1 MNTTRAVR
9 SDGSHV
15 LAITAAPLDVMY
27 AETSPMPPLIPPARN
42 EGQADAPPPSL
53 WAALGLILLYF
64 VLQAVSSTLVVL
76 AIEVAEG
83 FNLQGGAAHLGATAQ
98 ALLAQPDVQAVT
110 AMLTLS
116 VSASLTLLVAH
127 QKWPRLWSL
136 AWPPG
141 FGFTLPARP
150 QFFVLAV
157 FVGLAAPMLGGL
169 LTHLLAHDHDVSQNI
184 QQLGRAAPPGLR
196 ILLVL
201 VVTSLGPLVE
211 ELLFRGVLLSAL
223 IQLAWIRRWRV
234 GWAVTLSSLT
244 FALVHLPGLHW
255 QWYALPQLM
264 LLALALT
271 WLRLRS
277 GSIWPGVL
285 AHGAYNLL
293 AVAAWFA
300 ATHLPA

>member
-1 MNTTRAVR
+1 M
-9 SDGSHV
+9 
-15 LAITAAPLDVMY
+15 TAAPLDVMY
-27 AETSPMPPLIPPARN
+27 AETSPLPPLIPPAHS
-42 EGQADAPPPSL
+42 EGQADVQPPNL

-64 VLQAVSSTLVVL
+64 LLQAVSSTLILL
-76 AIEVAEG
+76 AIEIAEG
-83 FNLQGGAAHLGATAQ
+83 FNLKGGAAHIGATALT
-98 ALLAQPDVQAVT
+98 LLAQPDTQALT

-116 VSASLTLLVAH
+116 VSALVTLRVAH

-141 FGFTLPARP
+141 FGFTLPVRP

-157 FVGLAAPMLGGL
+157 FVGLAAPILGGL

-184 QQLGRAAPPGLR
+184 QQVGRSASPGLR
-196 ILLVL
+196 IPLVL

-223 IQLAWIRRWRV
+223 IQLPWIHRWRV
-234 GWAVTLSSLT
+234 GWAVVLSSLA

-255 QWYALPQLM
+255 QGYALPQLM
-264 LLALALT
+264 LLALALA

-277 GSIWPGVL
+277 DSIWPGVL
-285 AHGAYNLL
+285 AHGSYNLL